1 MNIHFD
7 RKPATASTYEAYNV
21 RCDELPG
28 ESLGVIYPRDDG
40 QFIYQTESYNPY
52 ARRRNRQSR
61 RARLCDS
68 LDAAKAAAVA
78 YVTRKV
84 KQARDEQNVR
94 HGHGYYFKSRTV
106 WFYVY
111 EVNGET
117 TSPMPARSKKDAK
130 ERLLTVPS
138 WVTAPVN
145 S

>member
-7 RKPATASTYEAYNV
+7 HRPATATTYEAYIV
-21 RCDELPG
+21 RCDEVRG
-28 ESLGVIYPRDDG
+28 SLGVIYPNSDG
-40 QFIYQTESYNPY
+40 KCVYQTESYNPY

-61 RARLCDS
+61 RVRLCDS
-68 LDAAKAAAVA
+68 LDAAKAAAVG
-78 YVTRKV
+78 YVTRKA

>member
-7 RKPATASTYEAYNV
+7 HHPATASTVEVYDV

-28 ESLGVIYPRDDG
+28 QSLGWIVLPCEGRYV
-40 QFIYQTESYNPY
+40 YQTESWNPY
-52 ARRRNRQSR
+52 ARRRHHRSR
-61 RARLCDS
+61 RARECDS
-68 LDAAKAAAVA
+68 LAAAKAAAVA

-84 KQARDEQNVR
+84 KQARDEQPVQ
-94 HGHGYYFKSRTV
+94 HGHGRYFKILTR

-117 TSPMPARSKKDAK
+117 TSAQLARSKKDAK

-138 WVTAPVN
+138 WVTATVN

>member
-1 MNIHFD
+1 VNIHFD
-7 RKPATASTYEAYNV
+7 HEPATASTVEVYCV

-28 ESLGVIYPRDDG
+28 QSLGWIVLPCEGRY
-40 QFIYQTESYNPY
+40 FYQTESWNPY
-52 ARRRNRQSR
+52 ARRRNHRSR
-61 RARLCDS
+61 RARECDS
-68 LDAAKAAAVA
+68 LEAAKAAAVA

-84 KQARDEQNVR
+84 KQARDEQHVR
-94 HGHGYYFKSRTV
+94 HGHGYYFKARAR

-111 EVNGET
+111 DVNGET
-117 TSPMPARSKKDAK
+117 TSAQPARSKRDAK